1 MFGMSHIF
9 EIWIFVGLGVMVIL
23 FLMSSM
29 ARLYRKAGPHEALI
43 VYGLGGTR
51 VVKGHGTLVFP
62 MVQICREPPRVDS
75 KTMWRPSGAQLGRSL
90 RPESRVISTSCRVAA
105 SMM

>member
-29 ARLYRKAGPHEALI
+29 ARLIAKPARMK
-43 VYGLGGTR
+43 R
-51 VVKGHGTLVFP
+51 
-62 MVQICREPPRVDS
+62 
-75 KTMWRPSGAQLGRSL
+75 
-90 RPESRVISTSCRVAA
+90 
-105 SMM
+105 

>member
-43 VYGLGGTR
+43 VYGLRRNPRRQRTR
-51 VVKGHGTLVFP
+51 HARVPHG
-62 MVQICREPPRVDS
+62 R
-75 KTMWRPSGAQLGRSL
+75 RS
-90 RPESRVISTSCRVAA
+90 AA
-105 SMM
+105 SFRSN